1 MVGLFSLGMLGGGLI
16 ALYYRPKR
24 PMVTVALCG
33 TTASVP
39 MIALALQLSPAG
51 LIAVWFARGV
61 AIGVL
66 GALWDATLQLRIA
79 PESMARVSSWDWMTA
94 GGLWPLGLV
103 LAGPIAQ
110 LMGVTDALWLSAV
123 LGLVLSLWVLFVR
136 DVWRL
141 RALPAAA
148 ASTPAAP

>member
-1 MVGLFSLGMLGGGLI
+1 M
-16 ALYYRPKR
+16 
-24 PMVTVALCG
+24 
-33 TTASVP
+33 
-39 MIALALQLSPAG
+39 
-51 LIAVWFARGV
+51 
-61 AIGVL
+61 
-66 GALWDATLQLRIA
+66 QLRIA